1 MSLIDPRVKSK
12 HPVTIPTMAQ
22 EQLGQLYAVL
32 TAFCWATS
40 ATLFERAGHR
50 IGSVIVNFLR
60 LGVAVVMLGMIC
72 LISRGRFFPTDI
84 PQDVFFWITLS
95 GLLGFFLCDMCLFRA
110 FVLAGA
116 RRALLMLSLAP
127 CFAALLDILIVK
139 PPTPR
144 MLLGMGI
151 TLTGVILVI
160 LQRSESHET
169 PHSRRELRIGILLGA
184 GAAFFQ
190 ALGASTAD
198 IALRGGYEALPATFV
213 RALAGTV
220 AFGLL
225 IVLTRRISDLYRGL
239 QDLKAL
245 FLLTTGAVI
254 GPVIGVTLF
263 LASIAR
269 VQPSVTQ
276 TILTTIPVLMLPI
289 AHFSGRDRITP
300 MSVFGTLVA
309 VTGVI
314 VLCWE

>member
-1 MSLIDPRVKSK
+1 MT
-12 HPVTIPTMAQ
+12 H

-60 LGVAVVMLGMIC
+60 LGLAVGMLGVIC
-72 LISRGRFFPTDI
+72 LVSRGRFFPTDI
-84 PQDVFFWITLS
+84 PKDVFFWITVS
-95 GLLGFFLCDMCLFRA
+95 GFLGFFLCDMCLFRA
-110 FVLAGA
+110 FILAGA

-127 CFAALLDILIVK
+127 CFAAWLDVLIVK
-139 PPTPR
+139 PPTLQ

-151 TLTGVILVI
+151 TLVGVILVI
-160 LQRSESHET
+160 LQRSEAHET
-169 PHSRRELRIGILLGA
+169 PHSRRELKIGLLLGA

-198 IALRGGYEALPATFV
+198 VALRSGYDPLPATFV

-225 IVLTRRISDLYRGL
+225 IVSTRRLTDVYRGIRDRTAML
-239 QDLKAL
+239 
-245 FLLTTGAVI
+245 LLTAGALV

-276 TILTTIPVLMLPI
+276 TILATIPVIMLPI
-289 AHFSGRDRITP
+289 AHFSGKDRITP
-300 MSVFGTLVA
+300 MSVLGTFVA

-314 VLCWE
+314 VLCWK